1 MLGSGHELLQL
12 FVDYFDVLELVQS
25 DETHPFDYLDVVDQF
40 SNIED
45 LLLFCHTL
53 VELGKLTCD
62 FSPLFLYLSRS
73 LHAGLLEAKTSA
85 ISLLT
90 SNNSL

>member
-12 FVDYFDVLELVQS
+12 FVDYFDELELVQP
-25 DETHPFDYLDVVDQF
+25 DEAHSFDYLDVVDQL
-40 SNIED
+40 SDVED

-53 VELGKLTCD
+53 VKLGQLTCD
-62 FSPLFLYLSRS
+62 FSPLFLYLNRCI
-73 LHAGLLEAKTSA
+73 HAGLLEAKTSA

-90 SNNSL
+90 SSNSL